1 MFPVRTHN
9 HNITTTTKQQN
20 ATMIYGIYS
29 VRGWGI
35 PDSKVRGTNM
45 EPTWVLSAP
54 DGPHIGPMNL
64 AIRDGIPWR
73 PYCRNN
79 RECHPGH
86 HYYPG
91 AQPLSQINANHF
103 QEQRAFVML
112 VDCIYGCLIL
122 KWVAEAWLMT
132 GCQDNSPAMSGN
144 VHRAT
149 WWIWVRH
156 RHCCVLKV
164 YMCKER
170 HHGQRLDHALPYVL
184 AFLLDDCAKYM
195 T

>member
-1 MFPVRTHN
+1 
-9 HNITTTTKQQN
+9 
-20 ATMIYGIYS
+20 MIYGIYS

-64 AIRDGIPWR
+64 AIKDGIPWR

-86 HYYPG
+86 HYYHG

-103 QEQRAFVML
+103 QEQRALVML
-112 VDCIYGCLIL
+112 VDCMYGCLIL
-122 KWVAEAWLMT
+122 KRVAEAWLTT
-132 GCQDNSPAMSGN
+132 GCQDNSPAMSTGRRDGFGLGIDIVVYWRCICARN
-144 VHRAT
+144 DTMVND
-149 WWIWVRH
+149 WIMLCHMYWQ
-156 RHCCVLKV
+156 CFYWMIVLSVWRSNSKAAH
-164 YMCKER
+164 YE
-170 HHGQRLDHALPYVL
+170 HE
-184 AFLLDDCAKYM
+184 LLVILKKNQSEK
-195 T
+195 